1 MEPVPDRP
9 RLRLIGSLDREPG
22 SEGAQA
28 MQKELKVQIDALPR
42 EGRWR
47 LRDWIAASG
56 LFLATAAIV
65 LWQNAHL
72 VVLWDLSYTLDS
84 SVRFALGQTPYRDFP
99 FVHPPLTFLIQ
110 AAVIRLSG
118 RVYWHHVL
126 YAAVVGG
133 LGTVLAWRIALRSLR
148 GRVDGAWTASVLLA
162 APLTVLGIYSILP
175 LPSYDCDSAFSILV
189 AILLLQRL
197 SPDLRPSDEVAAGA
211 PFEIGA
217 SSESMDLKGHDFTGC
232 EKTPLGLPEASGH
245 DFTGC
250 ERTPLGLA
258 EASGHDFTG
267 CEKTPLGLA
276 EASGHDFSRAESA
289 QESARA
295 LAPEARPNGVRRKMR
310 RRLAVPKAGIKSLLL
325 PLAAGAAAAL
335 PLFFKQNIGLPMLAV
350 TVGVIALMIAARL
363 IQRAAPAFS
372 SPGIPALLAVL
383 AGAVATLLAA
393 ALLLHRTVGLGNYI
407 HWTIQ
412 FAVER
417 RLPGFRDMLGIYL
430 EPSLLW
436 TLPCAAAGLL
446 LLRSRLAGARWA
458 RLLALALLAAPFLFT
473 LFSLFLSDDA
483 DDRAVNLLALW
494 PPLLILSAALTLF
507 YLLRGQVDRALVT
520 AALLAAIH
528 GTLLSQQLWGST
540 YAIWPL
546 LILLAAEMIAFLA
559 TVNRPGPAPETAR
572 WSLAPVLAGVIAAT
586 LLVCGGLYTA
596 SEDRLSFIDL
606 PDGPVVHSTL
616 PQLKGMAT
624 PGPYLPDFEELLRFA
639 AANIPASDG
648 LILLPGEDP
657 FYFATGRVPQFPVLL
672 FDPATDPYSPA
683 QLLELVRARSIRWL
697 IVKRELQIKED
708 VTPQREATMKALLGD
723 FKPYARL
730 KSYDVYRR

>member
-1 MEPVPDRP
+1 
-9 RLRLIGSLDREPG
+9 
-22 SEGAQA
+22 
-28 MQKELKVQIDALPR
+28 MQKEMKAQIDTLPQD
-42 EGRWR
+42 GRWS
-47 LRDWIAASG
+47 LRDWIAAAG
-56 LFLATAAIV
+56 LFLATAAVV

-110 AAVIRLSG
+110 AAIVRVAG

-133 LGTVLAWRIALRSLR
+133 LGTVLAWRIALRTLR
-148 GRVDGAWTASVLLA
+148 GRVASAWPVSVLLA

-189 AILLLQRL
+189 AILLFQRL
-197 SPDLRPSDEVAAGA
+197 TPSAPTTSATGQAA
-211 PFEIGA
+211 
-217 SSESMDLKGHDFTGC
+217 
-232 EKTPLGLPEASGH
+232 LG
-245 DFTGC
+245 
-250 ERTPLGLA
+250 
-258 EASGHDFTG
+258 
-267 CEKTPLGLA
+267 
-276 EASGHDFSRAESA
+276 RA
-289 QESARA
+289 
-295 LAPEARPNGVRRKMR
+295 
-310 RRLAVPKAGIKSLLL
+310 KAGIRTLLL
-325 PLAAGAAAAL
+325 PFAAGAAVAL
-335 PLFFKQNIGLPMLAV
+335 PLFFKQNIGLPLFAVTAGVILLMLA
-350 TVGVIALMIAARL
+350 LRL
-363 IQRAAPAFS
+363 IGRAPTSPA

-383 AGAVATLLAA
+383 AGAATTLLAA
-393 ALLLHRTVGLGNYI
+393 ALLLQCTVGLGNYI

-417 RLPGFRDMLGIYL
+417 RLPGFKDMLGIYL

-436 TLPCAAAGLL
+436 MLPCVAAALL
-446 LLRSRLAGARWA
+446 LLRSRLAKGRWA
-458 RLLALALLAAPFLFT
+458 RLLALALLASPFLFT
-473 LFSLFLSDDA
+473 LFALFLSGDA
-483 DDRAVNLLALW
+483 DDRAVSLVALW
-494 PPLLILSAALTLF
+494 PLLLILSAALTLF
-507 YLLRGQVDRALVT
+507 YLLRGQVDRALVP

-559 TVNRPGPAPETAR
+559 SVKLSGAA
-572 WSLAPVLAGVIAAT
+572 LAGWNVEAALAAVIAAT
-586 LLVCGGLYTA
+586 LLVCGGLYTT
-596 SEDRLSFIDL
+596 SEDRLSYIDL
-606 PDGPVVHSTL
+606 PDGPVVHSTF

-657 FYFATGRVPQFPVLL
+657 FYFATGRAPQFPVLL
-672 FDPATDPYSPA
+672 FDPTTDPYSPA
-683 QLLELVRARSIRWL
+683 QLAELARSRNIRWV
-697 IVKRELQIKED
+697 IVKRALQIKEAA
-708 VTPQREATMKALLGD
+708 TPQREATMKALLGD

-730 KSYDVYRR
+730 TAYDVYRRN

>member
-1 MEPVPDRP
+1 VPDLDS
-9 RLRLIGSLDREPG
+9 LRTIGELDREPDF
-22 SEGAQA
+22 EPARA
-28 MQKELKVQIDALPR
+28 MQKEMKVQIDALPQ
-42 EGRWR
+42 GSRWS
-47 LRDWIAASG
+47 LRDWIAAAG
-56 LFLATAAIV
+56 LFLATAAVV
-65 LWQNAHL
+65 LWQDAHL

-110 AAVIRLSG
+110 AAIVRLAG

-148 GRVDGAWTASVLLA
+148 GRVAAEWPVSVLLA

-197 SPDLRPSDEVAAGA
+197 APDAPTTSAMAA
-211 PFEIGA
+211 
-217 SSESMDLKGHDFTGC
+217 
-232 EKTPLGLPEASGH
+232 
-245 DFTGC
+245 
-250 ERTPLGLA
+250 
-258 EASGHDFTG
+258 
-267 CEKTPLGLA
+267 
-276 EASGHDFSRAESA
+276 
-289 QESARA
+289 
-295 LAPEARPNGVRRKMR
+295 
-310 RRLAVPKAGIKSLLL
+310 PKAGIRALLL
-325 PLAAGAAAAL
+325 PFATGGAVAL
-335 PLFFKQNIGLPMLAV
+335 PLFFKQNIGLPLLAV
-350 TVGVIALMIAARL
+350 TAVVILLMLGVRL
-363 IQRAAPAFS
+363 IDRQPNPPA
-372 SPGIPALLAVL
+372 SPGIPALLALL
-383 AGAVATLLAA
+383 AGAAATLLAA
-393 ALLLHRTVGLGNYI
+393 ALLLQCTVGLGNYI

-412 FAVER
+412 FAMER
-417 RLPGFRDMLGIYL
+417 RLPGFKDMLGIYL

-436 TLPCAAAGLL
+436 TLPCVAVALL
-446 LLRSRLAGARWA
+446 LLRSRLAQQDAEDGRIASQFPEKCTSGAKAPVDIAGSAARLKSCPDTRRSSSAARKTRWA

-473 LFSLFLSDDA
+473 LFALFLSGDA
-483 DDRAVNLLALW
+483 DDRAVSLLALW
-494 PPLLILSAALTLF
+494 PLLLILAAALTLF
-507 YLLRGQVDRALVT
+507 YLLRGPLDRALVP

-546 LILLAAEMIAFLA
+546 LILLVAEMIAFLA
-559 TVNRPGPAPETAR
+559 SVTPSRKAPETAS
-572 WSLAPVLAGVIAAT
+572 WSPAPALAAVIAST

-606 PDGPVVHSTL
+606 PDGPLVHSTV
-616 PQLKGMAT
+616 PQLMGMAT

-639 AANIPASDG
+639 AGNIPASDG

-683 QLLELVRARSIRWL
+683 QIVELVRARNIRWL

-730 KSYDVYRR
+730 TAYDVYRR